1 MEFDDD
7 TRLEGEIGRDEP
19 PSEEEDG
26 RDDSPLEGDF
36 GRDDAERR
44 RQIAS
49 WAEYVRTH
57 PDEEWGRQVNALIE
71 SHLEHARARQF
82 ERPDLA
88 HLRDPAEEDN
98 DVRRPP
104 IAREESDDEGTTD
117 DGAGDE
123 RMSDDDGAADG
134 DTTDGDTH
142 DDPNG
147 TETG

>member
-1 MEFDDD
+1 MEDDEDDD
-7 TRLEGEIGRDEP
+7 P
-19 PSEEEDG
+19 
-26 RDDSPLEGDF
+26 PLEGDF

-44 RQIAS
+44 RQIEA

-104 IAREESDDEGTTD
+104 IAREEGDDEGTTD
-117 DGAGDE
+117 DGAG
-123 RMSDDDGAADG
+123 DG